1 MFNHKGLSLIELLV
15 VIVVIGILT
24 SLAIPSYLRVQAKV
38 KGCEA
43 KGMLKAALVL
53 EKAHFNQHGR
63 YSASLDEIGFVQI
76 PLVTDNPPGKARY
89 RITIPVANEARVIV
103 TATAVVDFD
112 GDGRYSVWTIDEAGN
127 IRQTFIVNENI

>member
-1 MFNHKGLSLIELLV
+1 MFNHRGLSLIELLIV
-15 VIVVIGILT
+15 VIVIGILVG
-24 SLAIPSYLRVQAKV
+24 LAVPSYLRVQAKA

-43 KGMLKAALVL
+43 KGMLKAALIL

-89 RITIPVANEARVIV
+89 RIAIPVANKERVRV

-112 GDGRYSVWTIDEAGN
+112 GDGRYSVWTIDESGSL
-127 IRQTFIVNENI
+127 RETFVGRGSI